1 MQETISHYK
10 ITGRIGAGGMGE
22 VYLAEDARLGR
33 KVAIK
38 VLPPQFTSDP
48 ERIRRFAQEARA
60 ASSLNHP
67 HIITIF
73 DIGEDNGQHFIASE
87 FVEGSTLRQ
96 LITKARLPISEA
108 LDVAIQASSALSAA
122 HEAGIIHRDIKPENV
137 IRRPDSYI
145 KLLDFGLAKL
155 TESVQSDSATSETE
169 VLHTEPGRVLGTVA
183 YMSPEQ
189 ARGLKLDGRSDI
201 FSLGVVLYE
210 LLTGSR
216 PFGGATTSDAIV
228 SLLER
233 KPARLSTLLNDVP
246 EEVENIVARSLEKDA
261 DARYQTAGD
270 MLRDLKRAK
279 ARFDSAE
286 TRSLAAS
293 TPADESVTVTS
304 SSPSIPTPPSDV
316 YATSL
321 GASASTGPTRIL
333 PRKST
338 GVWIVL
344 GSLAL
349 VMIALSAWWFYTR
362 DDGRIGT
369 LAVLPF
375 TNESPGRADEYVSDG
390 ITESLINQLS
400 QLPEINVISRNSV
413 FALKGKTIDVPKL
426 RQDLGVQALLFGTL
440 RHEGDDVVINTEL
453 VDARTQ
459 RQIWGEGFRRK
470 ATDVLALQEQIV
482 RAIAERLRSRLAPD
496 ARNAL
501 VAMPTNKSDAYDLYL
516 RARYFFNQGTPNAI
530 KKADELFEQAAS
542 IDPKFML
549 AAAGCAA
556 SHALGG
562 DFDKAPDAC
571 MPKARTA
578 ALHVIK
584 RNDRIPDAHLTLARV
599 SWSYDR
605 DFATAERTYK
615 RAISL
620 NPSNADAHA
629 QYAEMLALQDRKD
642 DARTEIKRALELAPA
657 SAAVARTAGLIDY
670 YDRRYDDA
678 IENLRRAITLD
689 AGYWPAREMLGRV
702 YEVKG
707 LKLEALEEY
716 LRSRFLVEPGSERLK
731 ELKTAYG
738 SGNWVDYWRKDLET
752 LKKASATSYV
762 PHTVLGDDYL
772 RLDDP
777 SHVFEELNRAIDA
790 RDGYA
795 LAVRVDPIY
804 DSLRS
809 DPRFDPLLKRLVP
822 AR

>member
-1 MQETISHYK
+1 MQETISHYR
-10 ITGRIGAGGMGE
+10 IVGRIGAGGMGE
-22 VYLAEDARLGR
+22 VYLADDPRLGR

-38 VLPPQFTSDP
+38 VLPPQYTADP
-48 ERIRRFAQEARA
+48 ERIRRFSQEARA

-73 DIGEDNGQHFIASE
+73 DIGEDDGRHFIASE

-96 LITKARLPISEA
+96 LITKARLPITEA
-108 LDVAIQASSALSAA
+108 LDVAMQAASALSAA
-122 HEAGIIHRDIKPENV
+122 HEAGIIHRDIKPENI

-155 TESVQSDSATSETE
+155 TETVDSNTE
-169 VLHTEPGRVLGTVA
+169 SLLQTEPGKVMGTVA

-201 FSLGVVLYE
+201 FSLGVVFYE

-216 PFGGATTSDAIV
+216 PFGGTTTSDAIV

-233 KPARLSTLLNDVP
+233 QPAKLSTLINDVHD
-246 EEVENIVARSLEKDA
+246 EVESIIARALEKDVTR
-261 DARYQTAGD
+261 RYQTAAE

-286 TRSLAAS
+286 TQPYVKS
-293 TPADESVTVTS
+293 TPLDNTVTVTS
-304 SSPSIPTPPSDV
+304 STATLPTPASDV

-321 GASASTGPTRIL
+321 GPSSQTRPAS
-333 PRKST
+333 KSRRN
-338 GVWIVL
+338 WIIII
-344 GSLAL
+344 SLATSI
-349 VMIALSAWWFYTR
+349 IAVAALAWWLSSR
-362 DDGRIGT
+362 SDGRIDT
-369 LAVLPF
+369 LAVIPF
-375 TNESPGRADEYVSDG
+375 TNESSGRSNEYVSDG

-400 QLPEINVISRNSV
+400 QLPEISVISRNAV
-413 FALKGKTIDVPKL
+413 FALKGKQIDVPQL
-426 RQDLGVQALLFGTL
+426 RKNLGVQALLFGTL

-453 VDARTQ
+453 VDTRTQ
-459 RQIWGEGFRRK
+459 RQIWGESFRRK

-482 RAIAERLRSRLAPD
+482 RAIAARLRSRLAPET
-496 ARNAL
+496 RNAM
-501 VAMPTNKSDAYDLYL
+501 VAMPTEKSDAYDLYL
-516 RARYFFNQGTPNAI
+516 RARYFFNQATPNAI

-562 DFDKAPDAC
+562 DFDKEPHAC

-615 RAISL
+615 HAISL

-629 QYAEMLALQDRKD
+629 QYAEMLALQDRKTE
-642 DARTEIKRALELAPA
+642 ARAEIKRALELAPA
-657 SAAVARTAGLIDY
+657 TAAIARTAALIDY
-670 YDRRYDDA
+670 YERRYDDA
-678 IENLRRAITLD
+678 IEQLRRAIELD
-689 AGYWPAREMLGRV
+689 AGYWPAHELLARV

-707 LKLEALEEY
+707 LKLEAVQEHLKA
-716 LRSRFLVEPGSERLK
+716 RFMSEPGSERLK
-731 ELKTAYG
+731 AIKSAYG
-738 SGNWVDYWRKDLET
+738 SGSWTAFWQKDLDL
-752 LKKASATSYV
+752 LKQAAATTYV
-762 PHTVLGDDYL
+762 PHTALADDYL

-777 SHVFEELNRAIDA
+777 TRAIEELNRAIDA
-790 RDGYA
+790 CDGFA
-795 LAVRVDPIY
+795 LAARVDPIY

-809 DPRFDPLLKRLVP
+809 DPRFDALLKRLASP
-822 AR
+822 R